1 MIHLP
6 RLCLPLACLLL
17 TYTSS
22 ARVEKEHLKS
32 YKAAKKYY
40 AASNYAAAKAAL
52 EPLMDVE
59 AKNDLTPYALFYY
72 ALSAYY
78 HQEATLAERTFT
90 TLVEEFPDWEQYDEV
105 WYWLGQLRFEAQ
117 DYRGGVACLANITD
131 KRLAKPVG
139 KMKTYFLQQLDDTA
153 TLQMLL
159 KLYPEDQV
167 IAQVLFDQI
176 THQPLLRRDFALLN
190 TLGHDFN
197 LALREHD
204 PLKSVS
210 SWKKD
215 SYNVAVFFPFFVHE
229 VDYEEESSNL
239 FVIAL
244 YQGIK
249 AAVAALADQGIQI
262 NLFAYDTK
270 KDPTTTAALL
280 AQEEI
285 KGMDLIIGPLYAATI
300 PLVADF
306 ARKHQINVFNP
317 LSENAEVVGDNPFV
331 FLFKSSL
338 ETQARKAAEFTLQN
352 APEAISVGIIYGT
365 SEADS
370 IQAHTYKQHIERSTG
385 QEVALMLPI
394 APEEAQ
400 NFLHELRAE
409 AEEEV
414 DEVQAEGQGEA
425 NEEQAPLSLASLT
438 HSLASL
444 THIYVASKNEL
455 IAANVL
461 SAVEMLN
468 LNPCIVGHEAWLQQ
482 SSLTLDQLQRLRLH
496 LVAPDHIDYKRAG
509 IYDFRSYFY
518 DQFAQ
523 YPTSYACTGYDMMLF
538 LGHMLDQ
545 HGVYFQKHWG
555 AQLYP
560 GAIYEG
566 VAYSIYHDNQYVPIV
581 KLQNNTFLICN
592 QDKK

>member
-1 MIHLP
+1 MIRLP
-6 RLCLPLACLLL
+6 RLCLTLACLLL
-17 TYTSS
+17 THTSS
-22 ARVEKEHLKS
+22 ARVEKELLKS

-59 AKNDLTPYALFYY
+59 EKNDLTPYALFYY

-78 HQEATLAERTFT
+78 HQEATLAESTFT
-90 TLVEEFPDWEQYDEV
+90 TLVEEFPDWEQHDEV
-105 WYWLGQLRFEAQ
+105 WYWLAQLRFEAK
-117 DYRGGVACLANITD
+117 DYRGGVAYLANITD

-139 KMKTYFLQQLDDTA
+139 QMKAYFLRQLDHTV
-153 TLQMLL
+153 TLQTLL
-159 KLYPEDQV
+159 KLYPEDQI
-167 IAQVLFDQI
+167 IAQVLFDQLA
-176 THQPLLRRDFALLN
+176 HQPLIRRDFELLDM
-190 TLGHDFN
+190 LGHDFN
-197 LALREHD
+197 LSLEEYD
-204 PLKSVS
+204 PLKGVS
-210 SWKKD
+210 SWQKD
-215 SYNVAVFFPFFVHE
+215 SYNVAVFFPFFVDE
-229 VDYEEESSNL
+229 IDYEEESSNQ

-249 AAVAALADQGIQI
+249 AAVAALADQGIKI

-270 KDPTTTAALL
+270 KDPATTAALL

-306 ARKHQINVFNP
+306 ARRHQINLFNP
-317 LSENAEVVGDNPFV
+317 LSENADVVGDNPFV

-338 ETQARKAAEFTLQN
+338 ETQARKAAEFTLQD
-352 APEAISVGIIYGT
+352 APEEISIGIIYGI

-400 NFLHELRAE
+400 NFLHELRGG
-409 AEEEV
+409 AEEEA
-414 DEVQAEGQGEA
+414 DEVQAEVQGGA
-425 NEEQAPLSLASLT
+425 NEEKEPL
-438 HSLASL
+438 SLASL

-468 LNPCIVGHEAWLQQ
+468 LNPYILGHEAWLQQ
-482 SSLTLDQLQRLRLH
+482 SSLTLDQLQRLRLC

-509 IYDFRSYFY
+509 IYDFRSHFY

-523 YPTSYACTGYDMMLF
+523 YPTYYACTGYDMMLF

-555 AQLYP
+555 AQFYP
-560 GAIYEG
+560 GTIFEG
-566 VAYSIYHDNQYVPIV
+566 VAYSIHHDNQHVPIV
-581 KLQNNTFLICN
+581 QLQNDTFVICN
-592 QDKK
+592 QEVIRD